1 MVKARDWDRTRRQIR
16 NDWMYY
22 AMFAP
27 VLVFVIIFN
36 YVPMVGVSLAFYKFT
51 PFARKFIG
59 LDNFADLFVGIRA
72 PQFWRAFGNTLF
84 YSITNLVLSTI
95 LSVTV
100 ALLLNELVSRKAKGL
115 VQTILYL
122 PHFMS
127 WVVVSSIFTLILSPQ
142 VGIVNN
148 VLQELGIEP
157 IYFLA
162 QQKWWTPIYF
172 FIVRWKET
180 GWGTII
186 YLAAL
191 SGVNPELYEAAEM
204 DGAGR
209 LRQVF
214 SVTLPAIVTTI
225 LIVFILNLGKV
236 MNIFES
242 VFVLQN
248 PNVYNATDVLTT
260 FAYRVGVQQGNYGMG
275 TAIDL
280 FKSFIGLFLV
290 LGTDAINRK
299 IRGSSVL

>member
-1 MVKARDWDRTRRQIR
+1 
-16 NDWMYY
+16 
-22 AMFAP
+22 
-27 VLVFVIIFN
+27 
-36 YVPMVGVSLAFYKFT
+36 
-51 PFARKFIG
+51 
-59 LDNFADLFVGIRA
+59 
-72 PQFWRAFGNTLF
+72 
-84 YSITNLVLSTI
+84 
-95 LSVTV
+95 
-100 ALLLNELVSRKAKGL
+100 
-115 VQTILYL
+115 
-122 PHFMS
+122 
-127 WVVVSSIFTLILSPQ
+127 
-142 VGIVNN
+142 
-148 VLQELGIEP
+148 
-157 IYFLA
+157 
-162 QQKWWTPIYF
+162 
-172 FIVRWKET
+172 VRWKET